1 MADRLRFGMFL
12 PPYHARN
19 ENPTLALHRDLWLV
33 EHIDR
38 LGYDEVWVGEHHSAA
53 FENIG
58 APEMFIA
65 TAAERTRNIRL
76 GTGVVSLP
84 YHQPLMLAER
94 INYLDHIT
102 RGRVMFGVG
111 PGALPSDASMM
122 GVPVEELR
130 PRMEQALDVLI
141 PLLRGETVSAEAGW
155 FTLKDAR
162 LQMLPY
168 SQPMVEMA
176 ITAMASQNSAI
187 AAGKYGLGVLQF
199 LSVGTFIIPSL
210 AQMWALTQETAAK
223 HGKVVDRSQ
232 WRMVLQMHIAESRQQ
247 AIEDVR
253 FGFEQ
258 WVDYLSGISE
268 VPMPPKG
275 SHKDDLTQAFIESG
289 AAVIGTPDD
298 AVAAIERHLENT
310 GGFGCAM
317 LMAHNWANSRATADS
332 YELLARYVMPHFQR
346 SNVNREVSIEEVIA
360 KRRQQDADNAQ
371 QHGFDRATSANA

>member
-1 MADRLRFGMFL
+1 MADKLRFGMFL

-19 ENPTLALHRDLWLV
+19 ENATLALHRDLWLV

-38 LGYDEVWVGEHHSAA
+38 LGYDEVWVGEHHSAS
-53 FENIG
+53 FEFIA

-122 GVPVEELR
+122 GIPVEELR

-155 FTLKDAR
+155 FTLKNAR

-168 SQPMVEMA
+168 SQPSVEMA
-176 ITAMASQNSAI
+176 ITAMASNNSAI

-199 LSVGTFIIPSL
+199 LSVGTFIIPTL
-210 AQMWALTQETAAK
+210 AEMWALTQETAKK
-223 HGKVVDRSQ
+223 HGKTVDRSQ
-232 WRMVLQMHIAESRQQ
+232 WRMVLQMHIAESREQ

-258 WVDYLSGISE
+258 WVDYLSGISD
-268 VPMPPKG
+268 VPMPAKG
-275 SHKDDLTQAFIESG
+275 ADKAELIQAFIDSG

-298 AVAAIERHLENT
+298 AIAAIERYLATT

-332 YELLARYVMPHFQR
+332 YELIARYVMPHFQR
-346 SNVNREVSIEEVIA
+346 SNLNREVSIEEVIA
-360 KRRQQDADNAQ
+360 KRRQQDAAKAQ
-371 QHGFDRATSANA
+371 QHGFDRARSA

>member
-1 MADRLRFGMFL
+1 MTQRLRFGMFL

-19 ENPTLALHRDLWLV
+19 ENPSLALHRDLWLV

-38 LGYDEVWVGEHHSAA
+38 LGFDELWVGEHHSAA

-76 GTGVVSLP
+76 GTGVASLG
-84 YHQPLMLAER
+84 YHMPLMLAER

-122 GVPVEELR
+122 GIAVEELR

-168 SQPMVEMA
+168 TRPRIEMA
-176 ITAMASQNSAI
+176 ITAMGSKSSAI
-187 AAGKYGLGVLQF
+187 AAGKYGMGILQF
-199 LSVGTFIIPSL
+199 QSVGCFMMPGL
-210 AQMWALTQETAAK
+210 AQMWEAAEESAAQ
-223 HGKVVDRSQ
+223 HGQSVDRSK
-232 WRMVLQMHIAESRQQ
+232 WRMVMPMHIAESRE
-247 AIEDVR
+247 AALRDVR
-253 FGFEQ
+253 FGFEPY
-258 WVDYLSGISE
+258 VDYLSQISDL
-268 VPMPPKG
+268 PMPPTG
-275 SHKDDLTQAFIESG
+275 TRGDDLAEAFIASG
-289 AAVIGTPDD
+289 AATIGTPDD
-298 AVAAIERHLENT
+298 AIAAIEKSLADT
-310 GGFGCAM
+310 GGFGVAM

-332 YELLARYVMPHFQR
+332 YELIARYVVPHFQR
-346 SNVNREVSIEEVIA
+346 MNPNREQSIEELIA
-360 KRRQQDADNAQ
+360 RRAEQKAGE
-371 QHGFDRATSANA
+371 HGFDKAVNT